1 MTGHCSDDRKHLMR
15 FQRETSVLNSS
26 WVVWTGTKLGKSMSL
41 QKDDNTL
48 LGPSSSNLCNKPDL
62 HETGKTK
69 KKLGLLLLLIYGML
83 DASQVQA
90 ICLSGIL
97 CDPRCQSGNSVGI
110 VRQRHTRK
118 LDRKYR

>member
-1 MTGHCSDDRKHLMR
+1 MTGHRYVDRKHLMR

-26 WVVWTGTKLGKSMSL
+26 WVVWTGTKLSKSMSL

-90 ICLSGIL
+90 T
-97 CDPRCQSGNSVGI
+97 PVRHI
-110 VRQRHTRK
+110 V
-118 LDRKYR
+118 